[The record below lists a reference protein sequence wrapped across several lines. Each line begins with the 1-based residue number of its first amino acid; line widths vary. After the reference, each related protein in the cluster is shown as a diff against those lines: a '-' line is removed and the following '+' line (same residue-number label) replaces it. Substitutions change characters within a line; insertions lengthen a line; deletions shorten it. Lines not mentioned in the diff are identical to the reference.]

1 MLSIAAIAFSATAQG
16 DDMTETPR
24 EFPSGL
30 TFVGR
35 LALAFAW
42 IGLAGYASWVLL
54 NDTPQLND
62 ILAAVFLCVAPV
74 AWCLLKLLELI
85 RSDELH
91 QKVVARGAAQGLL
104 FAVLWPSLLVGGG
117 VLSSIVLGNGE
128 VNLSGMMQNAVTYVA
143 IMPAIAALVSETVT
157 FALLRSYARRGE

>member
-1 MLSIAAIAFSATAQG
+1 
-16 DDMTETPR
+16 
-24 EFPSGL
+24 
-30 TFVGR
+30 
-35 LALAFAW
+35 
-42 IGLAGYASWVLL
+42 
-54 NDTPQLND
+54 
-62 ILAAVFLCVAPV
+62 VAPV

-128 VNLSGMMQNAVTYVA
+128 VYLSGMMQNAVTYVA